1 MSTLPPLPPTL
12 RTPGGEPLYGRWAGH
27 LAVDP
32 LATGPRRGRA
42 RRWTYAAAGDDE
54 ASVGA
59 AVVVLG
65 PLAVAFA
72 WAQVAGRTATWETRL
87 PLRRG
92 VWVARTPAGGAGA
105 VSRGG
110 RVLVGGDGALD
121 LDVPIDVPVGVEGG
135 GAVGRLRASVEVT
148 REVRPVVLVT
158 ETPTGGWNCTQKAA
172 GTHVRGR
179 LTLGDGLDHRFGDGA
194 GGWRDWTSGRQDRTT
209 RWRWAAGAGTAADG
223 RRVGL
228 NLSSGMNARA
238 EGEDVVWWDGSP
250 YGLAAHTLRPVSESE
265 PEAGWEAS
273 GPGWSLS
280 FTPAGVRA
288 KDERLPL
295 LTSRYVQPIGR
306 FVGTLPDP
314 DGTPRQVTLTGVT
327 EDHLAIW

>member
-12 RTPGGEPLYGRWAGH
+12 TTPGGEALFGRWAGH
-27 LAVDP
+27 LGVDP
-32 LATGPRRGRA
+32 LEAGPRRGRA
-42 RRWTYAAAGDDE
+42 RRWTYAAAGDE
-54 ASVGA
+54 EGSVGA

-72 WAQVAGRTATWETRL
+72 WSQLGGRTATWEARL

-105 VSRGG
+105 VTRDA
-110 RVLVGGDGALD
+110 RVVLGGDGALD
-121 LDVPIDVPVGVEGG
+121 IDVPLEGG
-135 GAVGRLRASVEVT
+135 AGDRLRADVEVT
-148 REVRPVVLVT
+148 RDVRPLVLVT
-158 ETPTGGWNCTQKAA
+158 ETPTGGWNSTQKAA
-172 GTHVRGR
+172 GTAVRGR
-179 LTLGDGLDHRFGDGA
+179 FSLGDGTVHRFTDDA

-209 RWRWAAGAGTAADG
+209 VWRWAAGAGRAADG

-238 EGEDVVWWDGSP
+238 EGEDAVWWDGVP
-250 YGLAAHTLRPVSESE
+250 HALAAHTLRPVSESE
-265 PEAGWEAS
+265 PGAGWELL

-288 KDERLPL
+288 KHERLPL
-295 LTSRYVQPIGR
+295 ITSRYVQPIGR

-314 DGTPRQVTLTGVT
+314 DGTPRPVTLTGVT